1 MAARFD
7 RKFLL
12 ILGISGAIAAV
23 VLGGALL
30 VLQPWGPA
38 RHLRRAEA
46 AAAAGDWEGAF
57 AFYGRAFGKEPGNI
71 GFLEL
76 TRESLLKIV
85 PKTATEAQE
94 KYQTLLALLD
104 RRTRVGS
111 PDPQRWQDFLDA
123 LAQRASC
130 LDDVATWTALADQAR
145 IMKESF
151 GSGDPARD
159 LAEEYRLFATTQ
171 REASLRSDE
180 REAVIDDFEALRDRR
195 GTSDR
200 VVGALAQLRLAEA
213 IQLAEARRPLEA
225 APLFA
230 EVDELLADAA
240 GGDVVGPETSIAAL
254 RLAQHRLSSGEG
266 DANAVDAAIERL
278 ADVAPR
284 CSAADRLRVVRA
296 ILGSGRVSAV
306 EPAIAVLAAHVAE
319 QPQDL
324 FHAQLLAFVEK
335 FRDADR
341 SRDLAL
347 ALIDAPRQAVGLVS
361 AFQDDLAVRAA
372 LQVFEIDL
380 ASWASATDDAGR
392 EAAIAQL
399 EKGLAVVARLT
410 AGADDTMR
418 LACEA
423 KIEFARGNA
432 ASASAKFEQVLRRGR
447 LRDLDTLYFAA
458 LAARQVGESGRAL
471 QLLEEADALQP
482 SNPVILAQRAE
493 ISAQLGRFEQARAL
507 GERLLALDPDNAIA
521 RQLVDA
527 ASQLENTTVGAADDP
542 TSMRLREAETA
553 FAADR
558 LDEASRILAE
568 LRTEAPED
576 ARVPRAQAQVA
587 LKAQRNEE
595 ALRFVEEALVLEP
608 REATMLRLKAMLST
622 EDPIERI
629 RFLTEQS
636 YEGDPGLPGYLFA
649 AFEAARREFQRQ
661 SEQLLESQ
669 PEEARRFAD
678 LAIRA
683 AEAAQ
688 QMKPQLDQDGE
699 AIPAVIAARFDDAM
713 AAQRFDEAL
722 AIAAESAATGDASLR
737 PLLESRV
744 QLVRGDLG
752 AALQIL
758 DAAVSAGAT
767 SAILQ
772 RERGL
777 ILESIGRPGDAL
789 DAYAEALARRPD
801 DLEAIRRRTALLVR
815 SGRNA
820 EALEMLRAARRLA
833 PQDRLLEDS
842 WLALEGQFGDRNLAL
857 DRRRDRYSIDPSD
870 PQNAVGFAQLLVET
884 APSRIHV
891 TDREGRV
898 RFGVGQWEQ
907 LSPLDRQRELD
918 QVAERWNTLATRIFQ
933 DLLAKDPDNLA
944 LVRTYAA
951 SLRRLGRASEGE
963 QLLRDSIERRGDAAG
978 SEEWLTLGV
987 YLVDSSKSAEAL
999 AAFEKA
1005 IAVQDD
1011 ARRDADLALSDF
1023 WFRRLDWER
1032 CLMHLDRVAERNP
1045 NRDIDL
1051 RRVECLT
1058 KLGRLEDAG
1067 RLLATVPDRDLTTLL
1082 LEGLIADGRGQAAIS
1097 SGDAEAAA
1105 TAYRA
1110 FEAAVAEARTKAPAS
1125 PLPPLQ
1131 LATSLRARAR
1141 LSGDSSMLEAARQAA
1156 EEAMRLDPASWA
1168 ATQMRADILADA
1180 GDLNGAAAALEQ
1192 FVSTYPDLP
1201 EPRRSL
1207 VRIHMRA
1214 DNLDRAASVIAEAIQ
1229 RNPSDA
1235 EWHQNAGELAL
1246 RRRDFAGASAAFGR
1260 AYELAPN
1267 PATLH
1272 RLVDMQLR
1280 VRPPDYAG
1288 ILAILAGSKAEVD
1301 RSVYLQSAEAAALF
1315 NSDREREGRE
1325 RLLASYR
1332 FAKQAVAEGRAQVGI
1347 LDGWYANLRYTYP
1360 PSKAADAEALIR
1372 AATTDPLHPTELR
1385 WLAELSAAAGPE
1397 GQPRAA
1403 SLLEEAISRDDGKD
1417 PAVTSR
1423 LFLDVGNLRYLS
1435 GDCAGAVEAF
1445 EKSASMGPPNP
1456 QTLNNLAFLCADCL
1470 GDANRA
1476 LPHIERALSISP
1488 NTPEYLDT
1496 YGFVLWKAGRLPQ
1509 SEEMLLRSL
1518 RLRPTALANYHLAEV
1533 LAARGNAA
1541 QARTAIQRARTLD
1554 PSEKIRTDLDALE
1567 ARLN

>member
-159 LAEEYRLFATTQ
+159 LAEEYRLFATAQ

-180 REAVIDDFEALRDRR
+180 REALVDDFEALMDRR

-213 IQLAEARRPLEA
+213 IQLAESRRPLEA

-240 GGDVVGPETSIAAL
+240 GRDVFGSETSIAAL

-266 DANAVDAAIERL
+266 DANAVDAAVERL

-284 CSAADRLRVVRA
+284 CSAADRLRVARA
-296 ILGSGRVSAV
+296 ILGSGRASAI

-335 FRDADR
+335 YRDVR
-341 SRDLAL
+341 KSRDLAL
-347 ALIDAPRQAVGLVS
+347 ALIDAPRQSVGLVS

-380 ASWASATDDAGR
+380 AAWASAPDDAGR
-392 EAAIAQL
+392 QAAIAEL

-410 AGADDTMR
+410 AGADDTLR

-458 LAARQVGESGRAL
+458 LSARQVGESGRAL

-493 ISAQLGRFEQARAL
+493 ISAQLGRFEQAKVL
-507 GERLLALDPDNAIA
+507 GERLLALDPDNEIA

-558 LDEASRILAE
+558 LDEANRILLE
-568 LRTEAPED
+568 LRTEAPQD

-587 LKAQRNEE
+587 LKAQRNDE
-595 ALRFVEEALVLEP
+595 ALRFVEEALLLEP
-608 REATMLRLKAMLST
+608 RDAVLLRLKAMLST

-629 RFLTEQS
+629 RLLTEQT
-636 YEGDPGLPGYLFA
+636 YGDDPGLPAYLFA
-649 AFEAARREFQRQ
+649 AFDAARREFQRQ

-688 QMKPQLDQDGE
+688 QMRPQLDQGE
-699 AIPAVIAARFDDAM
+699 SIPAVIAARFDEAM
-713 AAQRFDEAL
+713 AAKRFDEAL
-722 AIAAESAATGDASLR
+722 AIAAEAAATGDASLR

-744 QLVRGDLG
+744 QVVRGDLG

-767 SAILQ
+767 SAVLQ

-801 DLEAIRRRTALLVR
+801 DLEAIRRRTSLLVR

-857 DRRRDRYSIDPSD
+857 DRRGDRYSIDPSD
-870 PQNAVGFAQLLVET
+870 AANAVGFAQLLVET
-884 APSRIHV
+884 APGRIHV
-891 TDREGRV
+891 VDRDGRI

-907 LSPLDRQRELD
+907 LSPLDRQRELE
-918 QVAERWNTLATRIFQ
+918 QVKQSWNDIATRIFQ
-933 DLLAKDPDNLA
+933 DLVAKNPDD
-944 LVRTYAA
+944 LVLTRTYAVA
-951 SLRRLGRASEGE
+951 LRRLGRAAEGE
-963 QLLRDSIERRGDAAG
+963 QLLASFIERRGDAAE

-999 AAFEKA
+999 QAFEKA

-1011 ARRDADLALSDF
+1011 ASREADLALSDF

-1032 CLMHLDRVAERNP
+1032 CLLHLDRVAERDS
-1045 NRDIDL
+1045 NRDLDL

-1058 KLGRLEDAG
+1058 KLGRLDEAG
-1067 RLLATVPDRDLTTLL
+1067 RLLATVSERDLTTLL
-1082 LEGLIADGRGQAAIS
+1082 LEGLIADGRGQAAITA
-1097 SGDAEAAA
+1097 GDAGAAA
-1105 TAYRA
+1105 DAYRA
-1110 FEAAVAEARTKAPAS
+1110 FEAAIAEARLKAPAS
-1125 PLPPLQ
+1125 PLPSLQ

-1141 LSGDSSMLEAARQAA
+1141 LSGDASMLESARQAA
-1156 EEAMRLDPASWA
+1156 EEAMRLDPSSWA
-1168 ATQMRADILADA
+1168 ATQLRADILVDA
-1180 GDLNGAAAALEQ
+1180 GDLNSAAAGLEQ
-1192 FVSTYPDLP
+1192 FVSTFPDLP

-1207 VRIHMRA
+1207 VRVHMRS
-1214 DNLDRAASVIAEAIQ
+1214 DNLDRAAAVIAEATQ

-1246 RRRDFAGASAAFGR
+1246 RRRDFAAAAAAFTR
-1260 AYELAPN
+1260 AYGLSPN
-1267 PATLH
+1267 AATLH

-1280 VRPPDYAG
+1280 VRPPDYA
-1288 ILAILAGSKAEVD
+1288 AILAVLTAASEEVE
-1301 RSVYLQSAEAAALF
+1301 RSVYLQSAQAAALF
-1315 NSDREREGRE
+1315 NTDREVEGRE
-1325 RLLASYR
+1325 RLLESYR
-1332 FAKQAVAEGRAQVGI
+1332 FARQAIAEGRAQPGI
-1347 LDGWYANLRYTYP
+1347 LDGWYANLRYVYP
-1360 PSKAADAEALIR
+1360 PAKAADAEAFVR
-1372 AATTDPLHPTELR
+1372 GAAAAPLEATELR
-1385 WLAELSAAAGPE
+1385 WLAELSAAAGAE

-1403 SLLEEAISRDDGKD
+1403 SLLDEAVARDDGKD

-1423 LFLDVGNLRYLS
+1423 LFLDVGNLRYLT
-1435 GDCAGAVEAF
+1435 GDCAGAVDAF
-1445 EKSASMGPPNP
+1445 EKSASLGPPNP

-1476 LPHIERALSISP
+1476 LPHIERAVSISP
-1488 NTPEYLDT
+1488 NVPEYLDT

-1509 SEEMLLRSL
+1509 AEEMLLRSL

-1533 LAARGNAA
+1533 LASRGNAA
-1541 QARTAIQRARTLD
+1541 QARTAIQRARTLS
-1554 PSEKIRTDLDALE
+1554 PSDKIRTDLDALE